1 MAEKRGKVRLVTL
14 KRTQFYEMGKDLFD
28 QRVTEIL
35 EKIGEE
41 NLISVQPITYQH
53 IDMATRETVQDYGV
67 IVVYREV
74 EK

>member
-1 MAEKRGKVRLVTL
+1 MAEKRGKVRLMTL

-28 QRVTEIL
+28 LRVTEIL

-53 IDMATRETVQDYGV
+53 IDMATREIMLDYGV
-67 IVVYREV
+67 IIVYREV

>member
-28 QRVTEIL
+28 LRVTEIL

-41 NLISVQPITYQH
+41 NLISVHPITYQH
-53 IDMATRETVQDYGV
+53 IDMATREVMQDYGV